1 MKRWLPLIA
10 MTLAVVAALGFG
22 MRTDD
27 KPKSIQQRAL
37 EIASRVKCPSCQ
49 GLSVAQSKTP
59 VSLGILDEIER
70 QLGAGQSDAQ
80 VMEYLS
86 ERYGNDLLINPP
98 ATGLGS
104 IVWIA
109 PIIVTAGAFFALIMA
124 LRRWRRPGT
133 ASELTPDD
141 LDVVARARTE
151 AAR

>member
-1 MKRWLPLIA
+1 MA
-10 MTLAVVAALGFG
+10 LAVLAALGFG
-22 MRTDD
+22 MRTDNT
-27 KPKSIQQRAL
+27 PKTNHQRAL
-37 EIASRVKCPSCQ
+37 DIASRVKCPSCQ

-70 QLGAGQSDAQ
+70 QLKTGQSDAQ

-104 IVWIA
+104 VVWIA
-109 PIIVTAGAFFALIMA
+109 PIVVTVGAFFALVMA
-124 LRRWRRPGT
+124 LRRWRRPDAADLT
-133 ASELTPDD
+133 ADD
-141 LDVVARARTE
+141 RDVLARARSE